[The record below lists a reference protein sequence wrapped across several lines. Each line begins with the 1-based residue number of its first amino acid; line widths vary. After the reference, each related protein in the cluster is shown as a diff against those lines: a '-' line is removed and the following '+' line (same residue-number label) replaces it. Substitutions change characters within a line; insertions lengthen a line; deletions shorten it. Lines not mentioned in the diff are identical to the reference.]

1 MKRNILSAF
10 VICTLVAVFGF
21 SLQGQDGA
29 PKKAPAK
36 FKAKFETT
44 VGNFV
49 IEVHRDWSPNGADR
63 FYELVSSGFYD
74 DTKFFRVLPGFMVQ
88 FGIHGDPKVA
98 KKWRDATIKDDPV
111 VKSNKRGYVTY
122 AKSGLPNSRTT
133 QVFINFADKNKFLD
147 SQGFSPFG
155 EVIEGMDVVDKIN
168 SEYGEKPDQM
178 AIQSQGNKYLNDKY
192 PSLDGVKKATIVDE

>member
-1 MKRNILSAF
+1 MKRRNAAILVVCGLLSM
-10 VICTLVAVFGF
+10 CGLG
-21 SLQGQDGA
+21 LLGQEGG

-44 VGNFV
+44 VGDFV

-63 FYELVSSGFYD
+63 FYELVSLGLYD
-74 DTKFFRVLPGFMVQ
+74 DCKFFRVLPEFMVQ
-88 FGIHGDPKVA
+88 FGINGDPKVA
-98 KKWRDATIKDDPV
+98 RKWKDATIKDDFV
-111 VKSNKRGYVTY
+111 VKSNKRGYVTF

-133 QVFINFADKNKFLD
+133 QIFINFNDRNKFLD

-168 SEYGEKPDQM
+168 SEYGERPDQGQVQN
-178 AIQSQGNKYLNDKY
+178 AGNAYLNSKF
-192 PSLDGVKKATIVDE
+192 PNLDGVKKATILDK